1 MNHYRIYLLIGL
13 LALFPAGKVFAM
25 EPVPEQVLD
34 VSNPWIRAVPPV
46 VDISAAYMLL
56 KNIATEDV
64 VIVGVSSDVA
74 EHVEMHSMSMD
85 NDRMT
90 MRKVDEIR
98 IPAGETK
105 ALEPS
110 GWHIMLINLTRP
122 LEVGETVDITL
133 TLADGREQTVS
144 AEVRRMDM
152 MDEDGGDH
160 KGSSKGSHKGSEKGS
175 HKGSHKGS

>member
-1 MNHYRIYLLIGL
+1 MKHYRLYLLIGL
-13 LALFPAGKVFAM
+13 LALFPAGKIYAM
-25 EPVPEQVLD
+25 EPVAENVLD
-34 VSNPWIRAVPPV
+34 VSNAWIRAVPPV

-56 KNIATEDV
+56 KNNGTEDL
-64 VIVGVSSDVA
+64 VIVEAASDVA
-74 EHVEMHSMSMD
+74 EHVELHSMSMD

-90 MRKVDEIR
+90 MRKVEQIR
-98 IPAGETK
+98 IPAGATK

-122 LEVGETVDITL
+122 LEAGDKVAITL
-133 TLADGREQTVS
+133 TLADGSEQTVS

-152 MDEDGGDH
+152 MDEDAGH
-160 KGSSKGSHKGSEKGS
+160 KGSSKGSHKGSDKGS